1 MNTSPPVTPTVLVR
15 IDRNSALSVLQDA
28 GVQIVLLDE
37 RSIPDHVVLVP
48 QRDQYEEILHVL
60 GGKGVLSPGHDD
72 EVLTA
77 ANALLMLFRQRLIIG
92 ALVPDAI
99 LTEIETEQAAQR

>member
-1 MNTSPPVTPTVLVR
+1 MTISKPITPTVLVR

-37 RSIPDHVVLVP
+37 RAIPDHVVLVP

-60 GGKGVLSPGHDD
+60 GDKSVLSPGHDD
-72 EVLTA
+72 AAMTA
-77 ANALLMLFRQRLIIG
+77 ANAILMLFRQRLIIG

-99 LTEIETEQAAQR
+99 LTEIETQQAAQR

>member
-1 MNTSPPVTPTVLVR
+1 MTPSRPATPTVLVR

-37 RSIPDHVVLVP
+37 RTIPDHVVLVP
-48 QRDQYEEILHVL
+48 QRDQYEEILHLL
-60 GGKGVLSPGHDD
+60 GDKSVISPGHDD
-72 EVLTA
+72 AAMTS
-77 ANALLMLFRQRLIIG
+77 ANAILMLFRQRLIIG

-99 LTEIETEQAAQR
+99 LTEIETQQAAQK